1 MAKDR
6 KKKDAQENGVLKSK
20 KPRKLTRILAVGL
33 AILAICGVVFPVF
46 TACTNTP
53 EPTPTPTPTPT
64 PEPTPIVL
72 AEDVD
77 ELMAKYGDNVNAFLE
92 NDVLQEIVEHGQTAG
107 YDADKLVDATFDLGD
122 GSASELDSV
131 KTIFTYIVGGDDG
144 NDRYYAINEMTFD
157 SPLDLDD
164 IAEYDEH
171 STELAQA
178 VADADITTE
187 YSTNYDAGYNYEN
200 SDLAQTIYDHIAPDA
215 PDATHLILNYDGAGR
230 GVMGGAIVNVE
241 NYTLVAQTD
250 DSVTEYKLRFK
261 EGVSIDEAFSSSDEL
276 YTVSSEVVEE
286 IDTPVVYKEYV
297 PEIAHTPVIEVD
309 NLGQLFTEYKTQTE
323 NFLKDNT
330 FNAIYNIVG
339 NLYNPDNVKSVRYSV
354 GDNSASTLSS
364 MQVEFTIKNPA
375 VEGNETYYRATI
387 NFDSPVSLVDIANND
402 SDLTDTIRNADVVRD
417 VTFAYNAKDTQ
428 LRMDEVTTKLNTMGV
443 TITDDMQVMASFGS
457 NGTCNVAIADDNGY
471 SQYSFTATNTG
482 TLVEEFDNAENVFV
496 EKEYVEDNYEHGGS
510 DNPGGDIN
518 IDEDAATIAE
528 KLQPILDKVQQLR
541 FRTSTL
547 DDIRWDFGET
557 DSDGKIDSIKMAC
570 VSTNASNNSVYN
582 VVTINLPQS
591 ITMNDLV
598 DNPTLISSLANQLSR
613 TDTELTYSTVYNPT
627 SLTTEQN
634 NLVNAVSDYLINDD
648 FNTDL
653 SGTIKLYTN
662 HGTETG
668 GGLTNRFTI
677 IYINDEGIREIVF
690 NTPASSNLNEIINY
704 IENNQA
710 NIISQNSIDFSENQ
724 IEVDEIDVSTY
735 NEL

>member
-1 MAKDR
+1 M
-6 KKKDAQENGVLKSK
+6 KKKLAFLCLPALALFAACAPTDPQTPPSGTVETPPPGVS
-20 KPRKLTRILAVGL
+20 P
-33 AILAICGVVFPVF
+33 
-46 TACTNTP
+46 
-53 EPTPTPTPTPT
+53 
-64 PEPTPIVL
+64 L

-107 YDADKLVDATFDLGD
+107 YDTDKLVDATFDLGD

-131 KTIFTYIVGGDDG
+131 KTIFTYNVGGDDG

-330 FNAIYNIVG
+330 FNAIYDIVG

-387 NFDSPVSLVDIANND
+387 NFDSPVSLVDIAN
-402 SDLTDTIRNADVVRD
+402 SDADLADAISNADVVRD

-457 NGTCNVAIADDNGY
+457 NGTCNVAIADDNSY

-510 DNPGGDIN
+510 DNPGGDIDIN
-518 IDEDAATIAE
+518 EDGATIVENLEPVLEAIN
-528 KLQPILDKVQQLR
+528 QAA
-541 FRTSTL
+541 FSNYTMSN
-547 DDIRWDFGET
+547 IRWDLGEP
-557 DSDGKIDSIKMAC
+557 DENGNYDSIRIAF
-570 VSTNASNNSVYN
+570 VRTNKSNDYTAYTVTN
-582 VVTINLPQS
+582 VTFPYS
-591 ITMNDLV
+591 ISADDLV
-598 DNPTLISSLANQLSR
+598 NNPSAIERMASQIEYNNIRSEYTCA
-613 TDTELTYSTVYNPT
+613 YNPT

-634 NLVNAVSDYLINDD
+634 NLVNAVADYLIPDN

-653 SGTIKLYTN
+653 DGTIKLYTN
-662 HGTETG
+662 DGSAIGSSGEI
-668 GGLTNRFTI
+668 NRFRVI
-677 IYINDEGIREIVF
+677 FINDEGIREFYFSTPYSNNF
-690 NTPASSNLNEIINY
+690 NNM
-704 IENNQA
+704 IES
-710 NIISQNSIDFSENQ
+710 IQNGDITIGEQKSVDFSENQ
-724 IEVDEIDVSTY
+724 IEVDEIDLSAY

>member
-131 KTIFTYIVGGDDG
+131 KTIFTYNVGGDDG

-230 GVMGGAIVNVE
+230 GVMGGTIVDVE

-309 NLGQLFTEYKTQTE
+309 NLGQLFNEYRTQTE

-330 FNAIYNIVG
+330 FNAIYDIVG

-428 LRMDEVTTKLNTMGV
+428 LRMDEVVSKLNAMGV
-443 TITDDMQVMASFGS
+443 SITDDMQVMASFGS
-457 NGTCNVAIADDNGY
+457 NGTCNVAIADDDGY
-471 SQYSFTATNTG
+471 SQYSFTATNHG
-482 TLVEEFDNAENVFV
+482 TLVEEFNNAENVFV
-496 EKEYVEDNYEHGGS
+496 EKEYVEDNYEQGGS
-510 DNPGGDIN
+510 ENPGGDID
-518 IDEDAATIAE
+518 ITEDGATIVENLEPLLEAIN
-528 KLQPILDKVQQLR
+528 QAA
-541 FRTSTL
+541 FSNYTMSN
-547 DDIRWDFGET
+547 IRWDLGEP
-557 DSDGKIDSIKMAC
+557 DENGNYDSIRIAF
-570 VSTNASNNSVYN
+570 VGTNRNNNDYYFVTN
-582 VVTINLPQS
+582 VTFPYS
-591 ITMNDLV
+591 ISADDLV
-598 DNPTLISSLANQLSR
+598 NNPSAIEGMASQIGYNNIRSEYTCA
-613 TDTELTYSTVYNPT
+613 YNPT
-627 SLTTEQN
+627 TLTTEQQQIANAIITTYLN
-634 NLVNAVSDYLINDD
+634 NFDTTLEGTEYMFESNYNVNAYNYTLTILNDKGARTIGINIIVNNNADPE
-648 FNTDL
+648 
-653 SGTIKLYTN
+653 TI
-662 HGTETG
+662 
-668 GGLTNRFTI
+668 
-677 IYINDEGIREIVF
+677 
-690 NTPASSNLNEIINY
+690 SNLILQGKATINGTS
-704 IENNQA
+704 NA
-710 NIISQNSIDFSENQ
+710 DFSNNQ
-724 IEVDEIDVSTY
+724 IEVDEILSEM
-735 NEL
+735 ELQ

>member
-1 MAKDR
+1 M
-6 KKKDAQENGVLKSK
+6 KKKLAFLCLPALALFAACAPTDPQTPPSGTVETPPPGVS
-20 KPRKLTRILAVGL
+20 P
-33 AILAICGVVFPVF
+33 
-46 TACTNTP
+46 
-53 EPTPTPTPTPT
+53 
-64 PEPTPIVL
+64 L

-131 KTIFTYIVGGDDG
+131 KTIFTYNVGGDDG

-309 NLGQLFTEYKTQTE
+309 NLGQLFNEYRTQTE

-330 FNAIYNIVG
+330 FNAIYDIVG

-402 SDLTDTIRNADVVRD
+402 SDLTDAISNADVVRD

-457 NGTCNVAIADDNGY
+457 NGTCNVAIADNDGY
-471 SQYSFTATNTG
+471 SQYSFTATNHG
-482 TLVEEFDNAENVFV
+482 TLVEKFDNAENVFV
-496 EKEYVEDNYEHGGS
+496 EKEYVEDNYEQGGTE
-510 DNPGGDIN
+510 NPGGDIN

-528 KLQPILDKVQQLR
+528 NLQPILDKVQQLR

-634 NLVNAVSDYLINDD
+634 NLVNAVSDYLITDD

-724 IEVDEIDVSTY
+724 IEVAEIDLSAY

>member
-1 MAKDR
+1 M
-6 KKKDAQENGVLKSK
+6 KKKLAFLCLPALALFAACAPTDPQTPPSGTVETPPPGVS
-20 KPRKLTRILAVGL
+20 P
-33 AILAICGVVFPVF
+33 
-46 TACTNTP
+46 
-53 EPTPTPTPTPT
+53 
-64 PEPTPIVL
+64 L

-131 KTIFTYIVGGDDG
+131 KTIFTYNVGGDDG

-200 SDLAQTIYDHIAPDA
+200 SNLAQTIYDHIAPDA

-230 GVMGGAIVNVE
+230 GVMGGTIVDVE

-309 NLGQLFTEYKTQTE
+309 NLGQLFNEYRTQTE

-330 FNAIYNIVG
+330 FNAIYDIVG

-402 SDLTDTIRNADVVRD
+402 SDLTDAISNADVVRD

-457 NGTCNVAIADDNGY
+457 NGTCNVAIADDDGY
-471 SQYSFTATNTG
+471 SQYSFTATNHG
-482 TLVEEFDNAENVFV
+482 TLVEEFNNAENVFV
-496 EKEYVEDNYEHGGS
+496 EKEYVEDNYEQGGS
-510 DNPGGDIN
+510 ENPGGDID
-518 IDEDAATIAE
+518 ITEDGATIVE
-528 KLQPILDKVQQLR
+528 NLQPLLDKVQELW
-541 FRTSTL
+541 FRTSTI
-547 DDIRWDFGET
+547 DDIRWDFGEP
-557 DSDGKIDSIKMAC
+557 DQNGNIDTIKL
-570 VSTNASNNSVYN
+570 SG
-582 VVTINLPQS
+582 VVTNSSNQQSYMVYEISVDNL
-591 ITMNDLV
+591 TMDDLV
-598 DNPTLISSLANQLSR
+598 NNPSKISSIASSLVFSDISR
-613 TDTELTYSTVYNPT
+613 TFTCAYNPADLDT
-627 SLTTEQN
+627 DLKKSLVDAVAD
-634 NLVNAVSDYLINDD
+634 NLLTDN

-653 SGTIKLYTN
+653 EGTIKLYTDD
-662 HGTETG
+662 GYAVGSSGEI
-668 GGLTNRFTI
+668 NRFRVI
-677 IYINDEGIREIVF
+677 FINDEGIREFYFSTPYSNNF
-690 NTPASSNLNEIINY
+690 NNM
-704 IENNQA
+704 IES
-710 NIISQNSIDFSENQ
+710 IQNGDITIGEKNSVDFSENQ
-724 IEVDEIDVSTY
+724 IEVDEIDLSAY

>member
-1 MAKDR
+1 M
-6 KKKDAQENGVLKSK
+6 KKKLAFLCLPALALFAACAPTDPQTPPSGTVETPPPGVS
-20 KPRKLTRILAVGL
+20 P
-33 AILAICGVVFPVF
+33 
-46 TACTNTP
+46 
-53 EPTPTPTPTPT
+53 
-64 PEPTPIVL
+64 L

-131 KTIFTYIVGGDDG
+131 KTIFTYNVGGDDG

-230 GVMGGAIVNVE
+230 GVMGGTIVDVE

-330 FNAIYNIVG
+330 FNAIYDIVG

-402 SDLTDTIRNADVVRD
+402 SDLADAISNADVVRD
-417 VTFAYNAKDTQ
+417 ITFAYNAKDTQ
-428 LRMDEVTTKLNTMGV
+428 LHMDEVVSKLNAMGV
-443 TITDDMQVMASFGS
+443 SITDDMQVMASFGS
-457 NGTCNVAIADDNGY
+457 NGTCNVAIADNDGY
-471 SQYSFTATNTG
+471 SQYSFTATNHG
-482 TLVEEFDNAENVFV
+482 TLVEKFDNAENVFV
-496 EKEYVEDNYEHGGS
+496 EKEYVEDNYEQGGTE
-510 DNPGGDIN
+510 NPGGDIN

-528 KLQPILDKVQQLR
+528 NLQPILDKVQQLR

-634 NLVNAVSDYLINDD
+634 NLVNAVSDYLITDD

-724 IEVDEIDVSTY
+724 IEVAEIDLSAY

>member
-1 MAKDR
+1 M
-6 KKKDAQENGVLKSK
+6 KKKLAFLCLPALALFAACAPTDPQTPPSGIVETPPPGVS
-20 KPRKLTRILAVGL
+20 P
-33 AILAICGVVFPVF
+33 
-46 TACTNTP
+46 
-53 EPTPTPTPTPT
+53 
-64 PEPTPIVL
+64 L

-131 KTIFTYIVGGDDG
+131 KTIFTYNVGGDDG

-171 STELAQA
+171 GTELAQA

-200 SDLAQTIYDHIAPDA
+200 SDLAQTIYEHVAPDA

-230 GVMGGAIVNVE
+230 GVMGGTIVEVE

-330 FNAIYNIVG
+330 FNAIYDIVG

-417 VTFAYNAKDTQ
+417 VRFAYNAKDTQ

-457 NGTCNVAIADDNGY
+457 NGTCNVAIADNDGY
-471 SQYSFTATNTG
+471 SQYSFTATNHG
-482 TLVEEFDNAENVFV
+482 TLVEEFNNAENVFV
-496 EKEYVEDNYEHGGS
+496 EKEYVEDNYEQGGTE
-510 DNPGGDIN
+510 NPGGDIN

-528 KLQPILDKVQQLR
+528 NLQPILDKVQQLR

-634 NLVNAVSDYLINDD
+634 NLVNAVSDYLITDD

>member
-1 MAKDR
+1 M
-6 KKKDAQENGVLKSK
+6 KKKLAFLCLPALALFAACAPTDPQTPPSGTVETPPPGVS
-20 KPRKLTRILAVGL
+20 P
-33 AILAICGVVFPVF
+33 
-46 TACTNTP
+46 
-53 EPTPTPTPTPT
+53 
-64 PEPTPIVL
+64 L

-131 KTIFTYIVGGDDG
+131 KTIFTYNVGGDDG

-230 GVMGGAIVNVE
+230 GVMGGTIVDVE

-330 FNAIYNIVG
+330 FNAIYDIVG

-364 MQVEFTIKNPA
+364 MQIEFTIKNPA

-402 SDLTDTIRNADVVRD
+402 SELTDAISNADVVRD

-457 NGTCNVAIADDNGY
+457 NGTCNVAIADNDGY
-471 SQYSFTATNTG
+471 SQYSFTATNHG
-482 TLVEEFDNAENVFV
+482 TLVEEFNNAENVFV
-496 EKEYVEDNYEHGGS
+496 EKEYVEDNYEQGGS
-510 DNPGGDIN
+510 ENPGGDID
-518 IDEDAATIAE
+518 ITEDGATIVE
-528 KLQPILDKVQQLR
+528 NLEPIYNKVVQNNIGDYEV
-541 FRTSTL
+541 S
-547 DDIRWDFGET
+547 DVRWDFGEP
-557 DSDGKIDSIKMAC
+557 DQDGNIDTIKMAC
-570 VSTNASNNSVYN
+570 VVSTSSTSSLYLVFD
-582 VVTINLPQS
+582 ISLPTS

-598 DNPTLISSLANQLSR
+598 DNPTLLNSIANQLASR
-613 TDTELTYSTVYNPT
+613 DIAQTYSCDYNPT
-627 SLTTEQN
+627 TLTTEQN
-634 NLVNAVSDYLINDD
+634 NLVNAVADNLLTDN

-653 SGTIKLYTN
+653 EGTIKLYTN
-662 HGTETG
+662 NGYNVGQSGEI
-668 GGLTNRFTI
+668 NSFRVIF
-677 IYINDEGIREIVF
+677 INDEGIREFYFSTPYSNNF
-690 NTPASSNLNEIINY
+690 NNM
-704 IENNQA
+704 IESIQNGDVT
-710 NIISQNSIDFSENQ
+710 IYEQNSVDFSDNQ
-724 IEVDEIDVSTY
+724 IEVDEIDLSAY

>member
-1 MAKDR
+1 M
-6 KKKDAQENGVLKSK
+6 S
-20 KPRKLTRILAVGL
+20 P
-33 AILAICGVVFPVF
+33 
-46 TACTNTP
+46 
-53 EPTPTPTPTPT
+53 
-64 PEPTPIVL
+64 L

-131 KTIFTYIVGGDDG
+131 KTIFTYNVGGDDG

-230 GVMGGAIVNVE
+230 GVMGGTIVDVE

-309 NLGQLFTEYKTQTE
+309 NLGQLFNEYRTQTE

-330 FNAIYNIVG
+330 FNAIYDIVG

-402 SDLTDTIRNADVVRD
+402 SDLTDAISNADVVRD

-443 TITDDMQVMASFGS
+443 SITDDMQVMASFGS

-510 DNPGGDIN
+510 DNPGGDID
-518 IDEDAATIAE
+518 ITEDGATIVE
-528 KLQPILDKVQQLR
+528 NLEPLLNKVQELR

-547 DDIRWDFGET
+547 DDIRWDFEDTDEDGNIETIKLSGVLT
-557 DSDGKIDSIKMAC
+557 DS
-570 VSTNASNNSVYN
+570 SNNEYYRVY
-582 VVTINLPQS
+582 TINLPTE

-598 DNPTLISSLANQLSR
+598 NNPTKIESIASQVTRSH
-613 TDTELTYSTVYNPT
+613 TEMTYSCDYNPT
-627 SLTTEQN
+627 TLTTEQT
-634 NLVNAVSDYLINDD
+634 NLVNAVAEHLITDN

-653 SGTIKLYTN
+653 EGTIKLYTN
-662 HGTETG
+662 GGYTVLPTG
-668 GGLTNRFTI
+668 EVNRFTVI
-677 IYINDEGIREIVF
+677 FINDEGIREINF
-690 NTPASSNLNEIINY
+690 NTPYNSNLSTMIDY
-704 IENNQA
+704 ITSGQA
-710 NIISQNSIDFSENQ
+710 TITTQNAVDFSENQ
-724 IEVDEIDVSTY
+724 IEVAEIDLSAY

>member
-1 MAKDR
+1 M
-6 KKKDAQENGVLKSK
+6 KKKLAFLCLPALALFAACAPTDPQTPPSGTVETPPPGVS
-20 KPRKLTRILAVGL
+20 P
-33 AILAICGVVFPVF
+33 
-46 TACTNTP
+46 
-53 EPTPTPTPTPT
+53 
-64 PEPTPIVL
+64 L

-131 KTIFTYIVGGDDG
+131 KTIFTYNVGGDDG

-230 GVMGGAIVNVE
+230 GVMGGTIVDVE

-309 NLGQLFTEYKTQTE
+309 NLGQLFNEYRTQTE

-330 FNAIYNIVG
+330 FNAIYDIVG

-402 SDLTDTIRNADVVRD
+402 SDLTDAISNADVVRD

-457 NGTCNVAIADDNGY
+457 NGTCNVAIADNDGY
-471 SQYSFTATNTG
+471 SQYSFTATNHG
-482 TLVEEFDNAENVFV
+482 TLVEKFDNAENVFV
-496 EKEYVEDNYEHGGS
+496 EKEYVEDNYEQGGTE
-510 DNPGGDIN
+510 NPGGDIN

-528 KLQPILDKVQQLR
+528 NLQPILDKVQQLR

-634 NLVNAVSDYLINDD
+634 NLVNAVSDYLITDD

-724 IEVDEIDVSTY
+724 IEVAEIDLSAY